1 MNEDFLD
8 ILEAL
13 LAAGATF
20 LVVGAHAMTVYG
32 VPRTTGD
39 LDIWVE
45 PNQEN
50 AERVWQALL
59 TFGAPVAALGL
70 SKTDFAKPDIVVQ
83 LGLPPRRIDIMTKI
97 SGLDFGRA
105 WRTKIT
111 HPAEHLTVP
120 FIGRDAFVINKKATG
135 RLKDLADVET
145 LQASDRTDEL

>member
-13 LAAGATF
+13 LAAGAIF

-39 LDIWVE
+39 LDIWIE
-45 PNQEN
+45 PNEEN
-50 AERVWQALL
+50 AERVWQALVS
-59 TFGAPVAALGL
+59 FGAPVTALGL
-70 SKTDFAKPDIVVQ
+70 SEADFAKPDIVVQ

-105 WRTKIT
+105 WRTRIT
-111 HPAEHLTVP
+111 HPTEHLTVP
-120 FIGRDAFVINKKATG
+120 FIGRDAFLINKKATG
-135 RLKDLADVET
+135 RLKDLADVEL
-145 LQASDRTDEL
+145 LQADQIDKS